1 MEIKK
6 SISDIK
12 YAGFGRR
19 LLAFLV
25 DGAILN
31 VFTSVFT
38 NSWKTQANML
48 EQLSKIN
55 SMAEF
60 EKLQTITSNNNYS
73 NLLPILISLIYFT
86 VFVVH
91 YDGATIGMRLLA
103 IKLLPDDKSNNK
115 ISYLTAIVRNLSSYL
130 SAMVFG
136 LGYFAMIRNKQK
148 QTWHDKIAKTVVVQ
162 TDRKPKRAIA
172 LIIGGFFLLFIITM
186 SSIGILFSIN
196 LYKNEKTKIEN
207 KEANQESFSDF
218 SNDMSEEVATKYQ
231 LSQDYFTQ
239 MKATQDEPTKI
250 RKINNQNISILW
262 EALELDPDNSI
273 LWFQLSSA
281 YTWVN
286 DKGNLE
292 DGLDAIKKANEFDPD
307 NAILLYQLGEYYI
320 RLEQYDQAI
329 LELKKSLRL
338 DDEYGYTHLSIANAY
353 QQLGV
358 NNNAIE
364 HYQQALKYF
373 ENKNQDGDFDMV
385 ILTAQKGLAAV
396 NK

>member
-1 MEIKK
+1 MHPFYQW
-6 SISDIK
+6 DTQK
-12 YAGFGRR
+12 YTSSR
-19 LLAFLV
+19 LNIA
-25 DGAILN
+25 
-31 VFTSVFT
+31 VFYVF
-38 NSWKTQANML
+38 
-48 EQLSKIN
+48 
-55 SMAEF
+55 AE
-60 EKLQTITSNNNYS
+60 
-73 NLLPILISLIYFT
+73 
-86 VFVVH
+86 
-91 YDGATIGMRLLA
+91 
-103 IKLLPDDKSNNK
+103 
-115 ISYLTAIVRNLSSYL
+115 VR
-130 SAMVFG
+130 
-136 LGYFAMIRNKQK
+136 
-148 QTWHDKIAKTVVVQ
+148 
-162 TDRKPKRAIA
+162 
-172 LIIGGFFLLFIITM
+172 
-186 SSIGILFSIN
+186 
-196 LYKNEKTKIEN
+196 
-207 KEANQESFSDF
+207 
-218 SNDMSEEVATKYQ
+218 KYQ